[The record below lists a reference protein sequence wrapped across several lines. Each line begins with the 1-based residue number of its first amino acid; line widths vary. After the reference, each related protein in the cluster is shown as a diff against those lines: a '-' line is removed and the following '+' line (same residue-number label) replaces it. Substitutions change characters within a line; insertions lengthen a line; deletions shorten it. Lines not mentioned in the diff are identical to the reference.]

1 MCDLQYGVITVP
13 PPTLII
19 ILEPDAKQDE
29 F

>member
-1 MCDLQYGVITVP
+1 MCDLQYGVITVFHQ
-13 PPTLII
+13 TLII